1 MLAALKCVFVCSVG
15 VVLYICLCYFIMFSF
30 DLRGE
35 VAPEVRLVQG
45 AVLLLHLLQ
54 GLLHGLEFVCVCFF
68 VFMCCRVSVCV
79 YSYLCV
85 CVKCTQLYLYIYIY
99 IYMYMCIHTNKCLLI
114 CLLYVCVLCCSRSMA
129 LKLPRRASRT
139 PEPFSA
145 SVAAISFVC

>member
-1 MLAALKCVFVCSVG
+1 MC
-15 VVLYICLCYFIMFSF
+15 LY
-30 DLRGE
+30 
-35 VAPEVRLVQG
+35 
-45 AVLLLHLLQ
+45 VLLVLSYIFAYVILSCFRLTSAGKSPQ
-54 GLLHGLEFVCVCFF
+54 RSALFREQSSFSTSFRACSMALNLCVCVCFF